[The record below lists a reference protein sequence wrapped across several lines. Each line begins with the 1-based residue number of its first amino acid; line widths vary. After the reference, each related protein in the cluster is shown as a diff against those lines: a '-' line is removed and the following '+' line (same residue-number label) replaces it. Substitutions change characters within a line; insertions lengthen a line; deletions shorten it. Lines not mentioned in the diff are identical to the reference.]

1 MVLGLIL
8 LPKEEVGSR
17 MARLLS
23 FREISLVERVLLK
36 YNKEDLE
43 KDYYATLRK
52 ALQDWDEET
61 KKIRDTTE
69 ELIMMK

>member
-1 MVLGLIL
+1 
-8 LPKEEVGSR
+8 